1 MEKEKVDLKARNR
14 KLFGQ
19 VESLE
24 ASIMKNKALV
34 EDVEAC
40 MSHNIDLHAELKEK
54 DEDLKKTEE
63 ARKEAMELAEKRA
76 KELEDSCVALLAYMQ
91 EAKVAIDIAFV
102 KGGVESRRVLLE
114 ADPATFLA
122 WLQAEL
128 GQFSQLLESVTNF
141 GAYGAT
147 LAIARSF

>member
-76 KELEDSCVALLAYMQ
+76 KELEDSRAALLACM
-91 EAKVAIDIAFV
+91 
-102 KGGVESRRVLLE
+102 
-114 ADPATFLA
+114 
-122 WLQAEL
+122 
-128 GQFSQLLESVTNF
+128 
-141 GAYGAT
+141 
-147 LAIARSF
+147 